1 MRQAF
6 IILSAVIALLASAKT
21 NTTRPVAGISEKTL
35 LMKTINAEND
45 TASFADKI
53 ILSGYK
59 KTVNDAFESF
69 FVDNQTPFLIS
80 HLTLKFQYTNA
91 LTGQIIKEATYEVQC
106 DIPSGQMR
114 QLSIRTFDK
123 QHSFYYANSRK
134 PNRPATPYSI
144 SYKLMAYDIR
154 ITVEK

>member
-69 FVDNQTPFLIS
+69 FGVSRNLVGIS
-80 HLTLKFQYTNA
+80 
-91 LTGQIIKEATYEVQC
+91 I
-106 DIPSGQMR
+106 
-114 QLSIRTFDK
+114 
-123 QHSFYYANSRK
+123 
-134 PNRPATPYSI
+134 
-144 SYKLMAYDIR
+144 
-154 ITVEK
+154 

>member
-59 KTVNDAFESF
+59 KTVNDAFEF
-69 FVDNQTPFLIS
+69 TPDAEVPVYKR
-80 HLTLKFQYTNA
+80 TDRTNHKRSN
-91 LTGQIIKEATYEVQC
+91 L
-106 DIPSGQMR
+106 
-114 QLSIRTFDK
+114 
-123 QHSFYYANSRK
+123 
-134 PNRPATPYSI
+134 
-144 SYKLMAYDIR
+144 
-154 ITVEK
+154 

>member
-1 MRQAF
+1 
-6 IILSAVIALLASAKT
+6 
-21 NTTRPVAGISEKTL
+21 
-35 LMKTINAEND
+35 MKTINAEND

-80 HLTLKFQYTNA
+80 HLTLKFQYT
-91 LTGQIIKEATYEVQC
+91 KEATYEVPC

>member
-21 NTTRPVAGISEKTL
+21 NTTRPVAGISEKAL

-59 KTVNDAFESF
+59 KTRLSRSLSTTRRLSSF
-69 FVDNQTPFLIS
+69 HT
-80 HLTLKFQYTNA
+80 
-91 LTGQIIKEATYEVQC
+91 
-106 DIPSGQMR
+106 
-114 QLSIRTFDK
+114 
-123 QHSFYYANSRK
+123 
-134 PNRPATPYSI
+134 
-144 SYKLMAYDIR
+144 
-154 ITVEK
+154 

>member
-59 KTVNDAFESF
+59 KTVNDKQIDA
-69 FVDNQTPFLIS
+69 VMKKII
-80 HLTLKFQYTNA
+80 TN
-91 LTGQIIKEATYEVQC
+91 LQK
-106 DIPSGQMR
+106 
-114 QLSIRTFDK
+114 QLGAQLR
-123 QHSFYYANSRK
+123 
-134 PNRPATPYSI
+134 
-144 SYKLMAYDIR
+144 
-154 ITVEK
+154 

>member
-6 IILSAVIALLASAKT
+6 IIFSAVIALLASAKT
-21 NTTRPVAGISEKTL
+21 NTTRPVAGISEKAL

-69 FVDNQTPFLIS
+69 FVDNQTHFTPDAEVPVYKR
-80 HLTLKFQYTNA
+80 TDRTNHKRSN
-91 LTGQIIKEATYEVQC
+91 L
-106 DIPSGQMR
+106 
-114 QLSIRTFDK
+114 
-123 QHSFYYANSRK
+123 
-134 PNRPATPYSI
+134 
-144 SYKLMAYDIR
+144 
-154 ITVEK
+154 

>member
-6 IILSAVIALLASAKT
+6 IIFSAVIALLASAKT
-21 NTTRPVAGISEKTL
+21 NTTRPVAGISEKAL

-91 LTGQIIKEATYEVQC
+91 LTGQIIKEA
-106 DIPSGQMR
+106 MR